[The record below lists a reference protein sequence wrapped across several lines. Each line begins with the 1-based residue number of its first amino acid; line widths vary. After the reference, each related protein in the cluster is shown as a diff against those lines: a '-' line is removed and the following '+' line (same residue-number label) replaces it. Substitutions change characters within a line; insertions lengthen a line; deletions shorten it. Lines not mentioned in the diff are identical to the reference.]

1 LKKIVVLSLLILA
14 IVFSCS
20 LDEQDY
26 MSNGAIT
33 GWDLRDC
40 MCCGGY
46 FIDIDKATYRFSDLP
61 AGSSISLVNPTF
73 PIYVKLD
80 WAKIPNSCL
89 GDEIKVL
96 RIEKRL

>member
-1 LKKIVVLSLLILA
+1 VLSLLILA

-26 MSNGAIT
+26 MSNGTIT

-46 FIDIDKATYRFSDLP
+46 FIDIDKVTYRFSDLP

-73 PIYVKLD
+73 PINVKLD

>member
-1 LKKIVVLSLLILA
+1 
-14 IVFSCS
+14 

-46 FIDIDKATYRFSDLP
+46 FIDIDIDKATYRFSDLP
-61 AGSSISLVNPTF
+61 AGSSINLDNPTF

-96 RIEKRL
+96 RIEKR